1 MLPIST
7 SISSNIRSPPSLAPI
22 LVPFTCFLFQHRYPQ
37 ISDLLPL
44 WRPFLSHSHAS
55 YFNIDIL
62 KYQISSLSG
71 AHSCPIHL
79 MSYWR
84 CEEGHTD
91 LRVDYKYNQHAMA
104 RTTALQN
111 LSLAV
116 PVDGGVTSM
125 MSEPKG
131 TWVQESSRAMW
142 KFPELGL
149 SSPGSGVGSIRA
161 RFQLKDGPGYQ
172 GTIAAQFNC

>member
-1 MLPIST
+1 M
-7 SISSNIRSPPSLAPI
+7 
-22 LVPFTCFLFQHRYPQ
+22 F
-37 ISDLLPL
+37 
-44 WRPFLSHSHAS
+44 
-55 YFNIDIL
+55 DI
-62 KYQISSLSG
+62 
-71 AHSCPIHL
+71 
-79 MSYWR
+79 
-84 CEEGHTD
+84 
-91 LRVDYKYNQHAMA
+91 VF
-104 RTTALQN
+104 LQN

-125 MSEPKG
+125 MSEPKVLTKDSPSDDKLHIFCLQG

-172 GTIAAQFNC
+172 VE